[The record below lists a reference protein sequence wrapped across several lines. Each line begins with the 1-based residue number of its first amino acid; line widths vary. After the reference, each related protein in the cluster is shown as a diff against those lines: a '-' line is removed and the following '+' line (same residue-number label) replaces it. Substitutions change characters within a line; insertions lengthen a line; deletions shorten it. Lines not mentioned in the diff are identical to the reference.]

1 MFSMILD
8 YDEFDFDC
16 KSDIEIYIKHVC
28 HTIREN

>member
-8 YDEFDFDC
+8 YDEFDFDY

-28 HTIREN
+28 ITIREN